1 MSKMFAFNPADY
13 AAKFAAHGYVHIP
26 SGLAAGFHTLLVQQ
40 VAAIREANRLKEWA
54 IGDKQQ
60 SLYDFPAGH
69 DYRREL
75 CEFVGKVTGLDAD
88 SLVISERHIKDYE
101 SDAAPNPVPHKDR
114 YATEVAVGFAV
125 HVSPQSSLVFYPFTD
140 VGLNHFN
147 TAAEFRASL
156 SEEKSPE
163 RLLEH
168 APRVEFHDQAGDV
181 FMFHGNS
188 IWHTRTNPA
197 NTTMLYFKINSFH
210 CDPLGEDPL
219 TPAVRSKTEQL
230 LALRDAEFEKTI
242 PVVGRRVDY
251 VHQRFNRQ
259 WQEVAGVV
267 LWGQKHLT
275 IDGDEL
281 AALRLMNGRRD
292 LAAVLRESAAADKA
306 SLLGKLRRLAA
317 RGVVDLR
324 SHVDSLAYAAAP
336 IAAAATAPVVPT
348 LV

>member
-1 MSKMFAFNPADY
+1 MSKMFAFDPADY
-13 AAKFAAHGYVHIP
+13 AATFAAKGYVHIP
-26 SGLAAGFHTLLVQQ
+26 GGLAAEFHRLLVGQ
-40 VAAIREANRLKEWA
+40 VEAVRQANRLKEWA

-60 SLYDFPAGH
+60 SLYEFPAGH

-75 CEFVGKVTGLDAD
+75 CECVGQVTGLDGD

-101 SDAAPNPVPHKDR
+101 AGAAPNPVPHKDR

-125 HVSPQSSLVFYPFTD
+125 NVSPQSALVFYPFTD

-156 SEEKSPE
+156 SEDKSPE
-163 RLLEH
+163 RVLMD
-168 APRVEFHDQAGDV
+168 APRIEFHDRAGDV

-197 NTTMLYFKINSFH
+197 HTTMLYFKMNSFH

-219 TPAVRSKTEQL
+219 TPAIRSRTADL
-230 LALRDAEFEKTI
+230 LTLPDAELAKTV
-242 PVVGRRVDY
+242 PVMGRRVDY
-251 VHQRFNRQ
+251 IHQRFNRQ
-259 WQEVAGVV
+259 WQQVAGVV
-267 LWGQKHLT
+267 LWGEKHLT
-275 IDGDEL
+275 VDHEEL
-281 AALRLMNGRRD
+281 SALRLMDGLRNLG
-292 LAAVLRESAAADKA
+292 AVLSESAAPDKLA
-306 SLLGKLRRLAA
+306 LLGKLRRLAA

-324 SHVDSLAYAAAP
+324 TRVESSVALV
-336 IAAAATAPVVPT
+336 APVASVTGAPALPA